1 MAGRCRSEGLDPIGL
16 KVTERP
22 GFPPQG
28 RWGDA
33 GGSAGAPAQA
43 NGSLATADGG
53 ADAFGDWVGGRVKS
67 RVTRR
72 DGLGSAPLQP
82 VGQEAVPSRSVG
94 ALL

>member
-16 KVTERP
+16 KGNGETGVP
-22 GFPPQG
+22 AAGALG

-43 NGSLATADGG
+43 SGSLAAADGG

-72 DGLGSAPLQP
+72 DGLGSAPL
-82 VGQEAVPSRSVG
+82 
-94 ALL
+94 